1 MTNEFTNRLDS
12 FRTTLTFL
20 DQPAN
25 RALWFNQAPVRF
37 TTRVAEAQ
45 DAVAALAEF
54 CRQQETIITGAAEDK
69 AREQAELE
77 VAAHALGLAVAECS
91 RTLGNETDAA
101 KAEFSLSTWRRMRDA
116 TLLATSRQVILLAQ
130 GLLTGQSAT
139 AAECGITSA
148 TIASTTKEAD
158 DFEAI
163 INAPQG
169 AIAGRKAFT
178 ALMRDRFNAVEAI
191 FTSLDNLV
199 VQFPNAVFVQG
210 FNAARITRDLGRGP
224 SEPIATPVQTPP
236 TV

>member
-25 RALWFNQAPVRF
+25 RALWFNQPPVRF

-45 DAVAALAEF
+45 AAVADLAEF

-77 VAAHALGLAVAECS
+77 AAAHALGLAVAECS
-91 RTLGNETDAA
+91 RSLGNETDAA
-101 KAEFSLSTWRRMRDA
+101 KAEFSLSAWRRMRDA
-116 TLLATSRQVILLAQ
+116 TLLATARQVILLAQ
-130 GLLTGQSAT
+130 GLLTGQPAA
-139 AAECGITSA
+139 AAECGITTA
-148 TIASTTKEAD
+148 LIASTSKEAD
-158 DFEAI
+158 DFQAI
-163 INAPQG
+163 ISAPQG

-199 VQFPNAVFVQG
+199 VQFENAVFVQG
-210 FNAARITRDLGRGP
+210 YQAARITRDLGRGP
-224 SEPIATPVQTPP
+224 GAESPAPPPTPV
-236 TV
+236 